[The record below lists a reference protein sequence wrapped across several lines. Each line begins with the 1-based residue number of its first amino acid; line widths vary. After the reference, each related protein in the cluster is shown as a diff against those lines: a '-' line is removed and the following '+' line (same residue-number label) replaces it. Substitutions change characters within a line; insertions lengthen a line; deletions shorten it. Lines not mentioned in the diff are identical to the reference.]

1 MIQSSMIQGLV
12 VALIFANFCLLI
24 FETQNPPAEGSA
36 TEKTLY
42 ILDVCFNVAFTIEL
56 SCNLFAFW
64 LIPFFNDPWM
74 CFDLIVILTAWLE
87 IVFSN
92 LPGVKNLRM
101 LRYLP
106 KAHNVAALANFLL
119 IHVFRSHSKI

>member
-1 MIQSSMIQGLV
+1 MLV
-12 VALIFANFCLLI
+12 TALIVANFGLLI
-24 FETQNPPAEGSA
+24 FETQNQPAEGSA

-42 ILDVCFNVAFTIEL
+42 VLDMCFNVAFTIEL
-56 SCNLFAFW
+56 SCNLFGFW

-119 IHVFRSHSKI
+119 IHVFRSHSKV